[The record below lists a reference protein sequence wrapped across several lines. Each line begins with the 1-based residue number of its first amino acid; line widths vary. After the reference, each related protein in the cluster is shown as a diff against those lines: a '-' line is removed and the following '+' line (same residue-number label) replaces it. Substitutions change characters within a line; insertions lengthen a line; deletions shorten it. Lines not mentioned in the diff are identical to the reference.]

1 MEYTLDEKIYIKNAP
16 QQLVQW
22 CAETLTF
29 ANPEYAKK
37 KEMGMWTGNVPR
49 EIVLYEKHGKDL
61 VLPFGVAKEVYKLCV
76 ALGDVQFTNR
86 IQPIRQ
92 REYGSNINT
101 YDYQENA
108 VQSVLQAKNGIL
120 VAPCGSGK
128 TQMGLEIIARVGGKA
143 LWLTHTQDLL
153 VQSMER
159 AKACFDL
166 PANEYGTITAGKVDI
181 GNTITFATVQ
191 TMANID
197 LASCKR
203 EWDVVVVDEVQH
215 CVGTPTKLQM
225 FYKVVSALSCR
236 YKIGLTATPHRADGL
251 TKCMFAV
258 VGDIAHTVPL
268 QAVEDK
274 TCPVEVHFVNTG
286 YTPDTSV
293 VLASDGTILYS
304 SLISDLS
311 ANIDRNKVIVGTV
324 KNLHQPTLV
333 LCDRVEH
340 LHKLAEMLR
349 SAGCVCAVIDGRQQ
363 SKKAKEQRKQTLA
376 DLNGGKIEI
385 VLATYKLAKE
395 GLDCPNLRYIV
406 LATPQKDKTTVVQ
419 SCGRVARKSDG
430 KDKGVVIDF
439 VDNFGMLQGFLK
451 KRKSYYKQLKYSI
464 F

>member
-1 MEYTLDEKIYIKNAP
+1 MEYCLDEKIYIRNVPAA
-16 QQLVQW
+16 LCAW
-22 CAETLTF
+22 CEENLTF

-37 KEMGMWTGNVPR
+37 KAMGVWCGNVPQT
-49 EIVLYEKHGKDL
+49 IVLYERHGNDI
-61 VLPFGVAKEVYKLCV
+61 VLPFGVAKKVYKLCI
-76 ALGDVQFTNR
+76 ACGDVQFANR
-86 IQPIRQ
+86 IQPIRR
-92 REYGSNINT
+92 REYGSGINT
-101 YDYQENA
+101 YEYQEDA
-108 VQSVLQAKNGIL
+108 VQAVLRAKNGIL

-128 TQMGLEIIARVGGKA
+128 TQMGLEIVARIGGKA

-153 VQSMER
+153 MQSMER

-166 PANEYGTITAGKVDI
+166 PLSEYGTITGGKVDI

-197 LASCKR
+197 LATCKR
-203 EWDVVVVDEVQH
+203 EWDVVVVDECHH

-225 FYKVVSALSCR
+225 FYKVLSTLSAR

-258 VGDIAHTVPL
+258 IGETAHTVPQ

-311 ANIDRNKVIVGTV
+311 ANVERNKVIVGTV
-324 KNLHQPTLV
+324 KNLHQPMLV

-349 SAGCVCAVIDGRQQ
+349 NVGCVCAVIDGRQQ

-376 DLNGGKIEI
+376 DLNAGKFEI

-395 GLDCPNLRYIV
+395 GLDCPNLRYLV

-419 SCGRVARKSDG
+419 ACGRVARKSDG

-439 VDNFGMLQGFLK
+439 CDNFGMLQGFLK
-451 KRKSYYKQLKYSI
+451 KRKGYYKQLKYAV